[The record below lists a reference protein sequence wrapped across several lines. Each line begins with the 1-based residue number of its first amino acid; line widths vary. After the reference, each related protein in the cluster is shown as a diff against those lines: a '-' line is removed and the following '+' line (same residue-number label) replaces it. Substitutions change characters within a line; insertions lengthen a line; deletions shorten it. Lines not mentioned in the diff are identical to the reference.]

1 MARLIDELKRD
12 HVEIEA
18 MLNRVKDTT
27 ITNKE
32 AHRILVAA
40 QNTLLAHLRKED
52 AQLYPV
58 LNRAAQTDQALK
70 RTVDFYAKDMDEIS
84 SNAIAFFKKYAAD
97 DAPIDIEFARAL
109 GRLFATISRRLRS
122 EENTLYA
129 AYDKVSPV

>member
-12 HVEIEA
+12 HVAIED
-18 MLNRVKDTT
+18 MLNRVKDTS

-32 AHRILVAA
+32 AHRLLLAA
-40 QNTLLAHLRKED
+40 QSTLLAHLRKED

-58 LNRAAQTDQALK
+58 LNQAAQADQALK

-84 SNAIAFFKKYAAD
+84 GNAVAFFKKYSAD
-97 DAPIDIEFARAL
+97 DAVIDIEFAKAL

-129 AYDKVSPV
+129 AYEKLHH